1 MIRLRTL
8 GALDLRDVGGQECR
22 ELLAQPKRVALLAY
36 LSLASPRGPHRRD
49 ALVATFWP
57 ELNTER
63 ARNALSQAVH
73 FIRRS
78 IGPDALVNH
87 GDDELR
93 LLPTAVWCDA
103 IAFEDALASGQAG
116 DALDLYRGDLLDG
129 FHVANAPAF
138 EHWVESERSRL
149 ALRYVQA
156 VEAVAEERA
165 RAGDRAGAL
174 ALWRRL
180 VVRDPLSDRVA
191 LRYLGAL
198 VAAGDRA
205 GALKHARVHELLLR
219 DELDVAPSAELAA
232 YVAQL
237 HSAAVTG
244 PAEAATTAIPGT
256 PAGET
261 LPAPSVS
268 AATPLATAASPR
280 RRLVLLAA
288 GLVAAAALIVAG
300 SALRSRPSAVSVPLV
315 RSIAVLPFEDLS
327 GDSARQSLADGLHD
341 AVIAELARYPE
352 LSVTSRT
359 SVVQFRGTTKRLPD
373 IARELHVDGIIEGT
387 IQRERGRVRV
397 TAQLLHGPT
406 DRHLWSGSYTR
417 DLSDVLTLQE
427 DLAADISAKVH
438 VASRPAHPAAQV
450 RTRPAEREL
459 HLREL
464 VRRGRQAELSRN
476 PVGMQT
482 AKEAYQRAVR
492 EDSTFAPGYAALS
505 GYYAAVARYGYAP
518 AAPAR
523 DSARIMARRAVA
535 LDSTLA
541 EARTALAITHAET
554 FAFDTA
560 EREFQSAIDLS
571 PSDAQAH
578 YWYSM
583 LLVALG
589 RGTDALREGRYA
601 LKLDPFPPRGLIISL
616 RGAEYLATGERP
628 FMKAPAG
635 SRWTVFLKTEP
646 GEPWAHR
653 ANAFDL
659 AEAGEC
665 ARARDEISQTVQLA
679 PRRTPTLVAVAMV
692 EWWCGD
698 RARARRQLTQA
709 KRTTTGSEQAIHFAS
724 AHATWGEIDS
734 AFVWLDRVDAG
745 LGPLMDLRASRWLD
759 PVRSD
764 PRYPLLLRRIGLPVA
779 NQNR

>member
-8 GALDLRDVGGQECR
+8 GALDLRDAGGQECR
-22 ELLAQPKRVALLAY
+22 ELLAQSKRVALLTY
-36 LSLASPRGPHRRD
+36 LSLAAPRGPHRRD
-49 ALVATFWP
+49 VLLATFWP
-57 ELNTER
+57 ELNAER

-78 IGPDALVNH
+78 IGTDALVNH
-87 GDDELR
+87 GDDELS

-103 IAFEDALASGQAG
+103 VAFEDALASGQAG
-116 DALDLYRGDLLDG
+116 EALDLYRGDLLDG
-129 FHVANAPAF
+129 FHVASAPAF
-138 EHWVESERSRL
+138 ERWVESERSRL

-156 VEAVAEERA
+156 VEAVADERA
-165 RAGDRAGAL
+165 RAGDCVGSL

-191 LRYLGAL
+191 LHYMRAL
-198 VAAGDRA
+198 VATGDRA

-219 DELDVAPSAELAA
+219 DELEAAPSAELAA
-232 YVAQL
+232 YVTQL
-237 HSAAVTG
+237 HSAGATTPPV
-244 PAEAATTAIPGT
+244 PAATTAILGA

-261 LPAPSVS
+261 PFPTSAPPTLPPSTASVRRS
-268 AATPLATAASPR
+268 A
-280 RRLVLLAA
+280 VLLGA
-288 GLVAAAALIVAG
+288 GLAAAVALVIGG
-300 SALRSRPSAVSVPLV
+300 SALRSRLSASNVPLV

-327 GDSARQSLADGLHD
+327 GDSARQSLADGLHE

-352 LSVTSRT
+352 LSVKSRT
-359 SVVQFRGTTKRLPD
+359 SLVQYRGTTKRLPD

-387 IQRERGRVRV
+387 IQREGGRVRV

-438 VASRPAHPAAQV
+438 VASRPVHPAAPV
-450 RTRPAEREL
+450 RTRSAEREL
-459 HLREL
+459 YLGDL
-464 VRRGRQAELSRN
+464 VRRGRQSEMSRN
-476 PVGMQT
+476 SVGMQT
-482 AKEAYQRAVR
+482 ARESYQRAVR

-505 GYYAAVARYGYAP
+505 GLYAALARYGYMP
-518 AAPAR
+518 AARAR
-523 DSARIMARRAVA
+523 DSAGIMARRAVS

-541 EARTALAITHAET
+541 EARTALAITHAEAFE
-554 FAFDTA
+554 FAES
-560 EREFQSAIDLS
+560 EREFKAAIDLS

-589 RGTDALREGRYA
+589 RGTDALWHARRA
-601 LKLDPFPPRGLIISL
+601 LELDPFPSRGLIIAL
-616 RGAEYLATGERP
+616 RGAEYVATGERP
-628 FMKAPAG
+628 FMKQPPG
-635 SRWTVFLKTEP
+635 SRWTVFLKSEP

-659 AEAGEC
+659 AEVGEC
-665 ARARDEISQTVQLA
+665 PAARDEIAQTVQLA
-679 PRRTPTLVAVAMV
+679 PGRTPTLVAVAMV

-698 RARARRQLTQA
+698 RARARRQLAQA
-709 KRTTTGSEQAIHFAS
+709 KRAVGGSEQVIQFAS

-734 AFVWLDRVDAG
+734 AFVWLDRLDAG

-759 PVRSD
+759 PVRSV